1 MSVKLAEIVEKIKG
15 LDIETKEYLSDLIKK
30 LLIAERRNEIKRNAE
45 AGLREYRKGKIKFGS
60 LKDIKASLHAAEC

>member
-45 AGLREYRKGKIKFGS
+45 ASLREYRKGKIKFGS
-60 LKDIKASLHAAEC
+60 LKDIKASLPEAVY